1 MAQLAAGKFGG
12 RSLDFGQLE
21 AFVQVAAHNSFSRAA
36 EALQLTQ
43 PSITARIQSLERVLG
58 EELFERSGRGVSLS
72 DAGTVFLPHAERI
85 LQMLQEAKDNLEEV
99 RSVQAGSLRLGSAL
113 TVSTYVLP
121 RILRTFHSRHAGVE
135 VVVHTGRSEQV
146 LKMLLSDEVQ
156 VGLVGS
162 LTHPDVESI
171 NLYADEVILVS
182 DPEHPFAANG
192 EATIEEVGSQPVI
205 LSDRGS
211 SYYSLIHGFF
221 RQAGVVPNVA
231 MELDSIEATKR
242 MVEEGLGIALLPRVC
257 LERELKQGLLAE
269 VAVTNAPAISR
280 QIALIYRKSRK
291 QARTVH
297 AFLDVLQSM
306 YGLDLP
312 AGSAVE

>member
-1 MAQLAAGKFGG
+1 V
-12 RSLDFGQLE
+12 DFGQLE
-21 AFVQVAAHNSFSRAA
+21 AFVQVAAHRSFSRAA

-43 PSITARIQSLERVLG
+43 PSITARIQSLEREAG
-58 EELFERSGRGVSLS
+58 DEMFERGGRGVRLT
-72 DAGTVFLPHAERI
+72 DAGTIFLPYAERM
-85 LQMLQEAKDNLEEV
+85 LQMLREAKESVEEV
-99 RSVQAGSLRLGSAL
+99 RTIQAGSLRLGSAL

-121 RILRTFHSRHAGVE
+121 RILRTFHSRHPGVE

-162 LTHPDVESI
+162 LMHPDVETI
-171 NLYADEVILVS
+171 DLYADEVILVANP
-182 DPEHPFAANG
+182 DHPFATNRL
-192 EATIEEVGSQPVI
+192 ATIEEVGGQPVI

-221 RQAGVVPNVA
+221 RQAGVLPNVA
-231 MELDSIEATKR
+231 MELDSMEATKR

-291 QARTVH
+291 QARTVQ
-297 AFLDVLQSM
+297 AFLEVLEAI
-306 YGLDLP
+306 YELGLP
-312 AGSAVE
+312 AGSKGG